1 MKTIFK
7 IRALALVGF
16 LLLAPFSVIYSQYFR
31 GYLQSPQGNADCNP
45 CVQNVI
51 HSVNTLRDRG
61 ETMGFDWGADYPPLD
76 HWQGIQRMPILPN
89 AGLSLPYIVV
99 SSSHGGQPK
108 PYARFAIVKMG
119 SRDQDG
125 LRFRSNRLAHGQL
138 TKDVPPDSRDQIVV
152 PKIIR
157 TDYDHAGGV
166 QTIGKYLLVGTET
179 AKLPDRGVSILSLFD
194 ISKPQDDAVWKKPV
208 STDDVNSVGIVR
220 LSDGGYLMMRTFFD
234 ANSIEFYRKSTLN
247 LANNDW
253 AGPFYLWKKD
263 ERRSELR
270 NPDGSIDNNWS
281 NYQSINIV
289 TECESRR
296 LFLIAS
302 HNDGSDFVDAY
313 RLDVLT
319 SMDTV
324 FITKVAKRHMFLDEN
339 SGERQGDLQ
348 AAGGAYVGPDNKLY
362 FYSTEHGRNG
372 PNGSVKMI
380 EFGPQEA
387 RSQAN
392 TIEEAW
398 VELYADKN
406 FEGRSII
413 LDYVDRNLRDYN
425 DFNRIEKFDNTASS
439 LIFAIPVGYRLR
451 LYEDD
456 NKGGGF
462 LDLNG
467 TGHAERIADL
477 SSITL
482 SNNVNADNKIGS
494 ALWNGGLSAEVWVDF
509 GYSGIIQVGI
519 FQFPFNTLSRGLAG
533 VLPAG
538 VIKIKS
544 SSSSETLTINKP
556 VTLQAPNG
564 VVVIG
569 KK

>member
-1 MKTIFK
+1 
-7 IRALALVGF
+7 
-16 LLLAPFSVIYSQYFR
+16 
-31 GYLQSPQGNADCNP
+31 
-45 CVQNVI
+45 
-51 HSVNTLRDRG
+51 
-61 ETMGFDWGADYPPLD
+61 
-76 HWQGIQRMPILPN
+76 
-89 AGLSLPYIVV
+89 
-99 SSSHGGQPK
+99 
-108 PYARFAIVKMG
+108 
-119 SRDQDG
+119 
-125 LRFRSNRLAHGQL
+125 
-138 TKDVPPDSRDQIVV
+138 
-152 PKIIR
+152 
-157 TDYDHAGGV
+157 
-166 QTIGKYLLVGTET
+166 
-179 AKLPDRGVSILSLFD
+179 
-194 ISKPQDDAVWKKPV
+194 
-208 STDDVNSVGIVR
+208 
-220 LSDGGYLMMRTFFD
+220 
-234 ANSIEFYRKSTLN
+234 
-247 LANNDW
+247 
-253 AGPFYLWKKD
+253 
-263 ERRSELR
+263 LR

-289 TECESRR
+289 TECESGR

-319 SMDTV
+319 SMNKV

-348 AAGGAYVGPDNKLY
+348 AAGGAYIGPDNKLY

-387 RSQAN
+387 RSQVN

-398 VELYADKN
+398 VELYDDKN

-425 DFNRIEKFDNTASS
+425 DFDRIEKFDNTASS

-467 TGHAERIADL
+467 TGRAERIADL

-482 SNNVNADNKIGS
+482 SNNVNADNKISS

-509 GYSGIIQVGI
+509 DYSGIIQVGI
-519 FQFPFNTLSRGLAG
+519 FQFPFNTLSRGLDG

-538 VIKIKS
+538 VIQIKS
-544 SSSSETLTINKP
+544 SSSRETLTINKP